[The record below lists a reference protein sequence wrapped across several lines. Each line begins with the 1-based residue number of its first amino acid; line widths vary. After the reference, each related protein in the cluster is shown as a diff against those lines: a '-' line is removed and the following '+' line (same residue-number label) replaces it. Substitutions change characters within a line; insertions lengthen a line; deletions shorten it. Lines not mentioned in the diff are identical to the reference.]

1 MQITVDVAGDESRT
15 VAVPGGATYA
25 DLLDPLP
32 LTVHEVSMLVDGRT
46 VPEDQPIAADVE
58 RVEVVRL
65 VQGG

>member
-15 VAVPGGATYA
+15 VAVPEGATYA

-32 LTVHEVSMLVDGRT
+32 LSVHEVSMLVDGRT
-46 VPEDQPIAADVE
+46 VPEDQPIADDADAV
-58 RVEVVRL
+58 RVVRL